1 MFNPFHRLPVP
12 LMKRCALLLFLI
24 GLTAACQPR
33 QTQQVATEPAVADT
47 VVVDDD
53 TLESNANKSGIDSS
67 IVAVATL
74 PNPETVG
81 TGASPTDFLII
92 PGQQAGPI
100 TATATEASL
109 IQSVGSQNVTHESI
123 DLGEG
128 DSEPGTTLFK
138 GTANEVHILWK
149 DKKRFANPDAV
160 LIRPTGDATKN
171 GDVVPSWQVANGLK
185 IGSTLREVERIN
197 GRPFT
202 LYGFGRDMGGSLSNA
217 RGGTLQGANGK
228 AYLGLTFGPGKVEP
242 TQKKLLDR
250 VAGNREF
257 MSSLPAMQQLN
268 PKVEVIRISFR

>member
-1 MFNPFHRLPVP
+1 
-12 LMKRCALLLFLI
+12 MKRIAFLLT
-24 GLTAACQPR
+24 LTSLLMACQPR
-33 QTQQVATEPAVADT
+33 QTQQAATQPAVADT

-53 TLESNANKSGIDSS
+53 TLESNTNKSGIDPT

-74 PNPETVG
+74 PNPATVG

-92 PGQQAGPI
+92 PGKQAGPI

-109 IQSVGSQNVTHESI
+109 IQAIGTINVTHESI

-149 DKKRFANPDAV
+149 DKKRFSNPDAV
-160 LIRPTGDATKN
+160 LIRPAGDATKN
-171 GDVVPSWQVANGLK
+171 GDVVPSWQVDNGLK
-185 IGSTLREVERIN
+185 IGATIKEVERIN

-202 LYGFGRDMGGSLSNA
+202 LYGFGWDMGGSFSDA
-217 RGGTLQGANGK
+217 RGGTLQGVDGK
-228 AYLGLTFGPGKVEP
+228 AYLSLTFGPGNVKPAQE
-242 TQKKLLDR
+242 KLLDS
-250 VAGNREF
+250 VSGDREF

-268 PKVEVIRISFR
+268 PKVEVIQISFASP